1 MIGGC
6 NWPMIWWKAVWS
18 TCRSV
23 TDIKPK
29 RWSGCPDE
37 QATCSWAIAG
47 TRVRRNV
54 IAVDEMQAAT

>member
-1 MIGGC
+1 
-6 NWPMIWWKAVWS
+6 MIWWKAVWS